1 MPNRLLPT
9 FGVAAILAGC
19 APTMETELGPARAIV
34 VLNCGATPQGIARDC
49 RVVREEPAGFGYGL
63 HAKHG
68 AEGRHDLN
76 VEGGNEI
83 WTPEPG
89 SSSPSASRPP
99 DLHGL
104 LAPPLTRR
112 PRARRSR
119 PPSRGR
125 PRPLR
130 S

>member
-83 WTPEPG
+83 WTPETRVEFTIRFAPAG
-89 SSSPSASRPP
+89 PPRASSPRP
-99 DLHGL
+99 
-104 LAPPLTRR
+104 
-112 PRARRSR
+112 
-119 PPSRGR
+119 
-125 PRPLR
+125 
-130 S
+130 